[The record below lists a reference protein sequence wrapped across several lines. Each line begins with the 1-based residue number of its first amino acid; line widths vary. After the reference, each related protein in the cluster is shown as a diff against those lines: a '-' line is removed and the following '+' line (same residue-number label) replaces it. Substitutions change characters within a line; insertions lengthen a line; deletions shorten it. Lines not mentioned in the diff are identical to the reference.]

1 MDRREAL
8 KKLGAGGAVAATA
21 PLVLDGFK
29 VAHALSAGQ
38 YPDAG
43 DFSFRV
49 DYFGLRFFRIN
60 LISPDV
66 SQFAVLW
73 QAGPLLRIQ
82 DPTSTQPF
90 FRSTV
95 SVRGQEFTVSLSL
108 SAGGTTQAYNIKV
121 SFSDPPLPAFPR
133 GTVTE
138 VTKGAFT
145 P

>member
-1 MDRREAL
+1 
-8 KKLGAGGAVAATA
+8 
-21 PLVLDGFK
+21 
-29 VAHALSAGQ
+29 
-38 YPDAG
+38 
-43 DFSFRV
+43 
-49 DYFGLRFFRIN
+49 
-60 LISPDV
+60 
-66 SQFAVLW
+66 LW

-121 SFSDPPLPAFPR
+121 SFSDPPLPAFPT